1 MKKSLGQNF
10 LRNKDI
16 TKKIVQL
23 ADFCTSIDIL
33 EIGPGDGALT
43 DELLS
48 FSGKITLLEY
58 DKDLIKPLN
67 NKYGGS
73 NVEII
78 QGDARNFIIDVD
90 NINWDDSYFW
100 RIFPK

>member
-43 DELLS
+43 DELLN

-58 DKDLIKPLN
+58 DK
-67 NKYGGS
+67 
-73 NVEII
+73 EIQEI
-78 QGDARNFIIDVD
+78 LL
-90 NINWDDSYFW
+90 
-100 RIFPK
+100 

>member
-23 ADFCTSIDIL
+23 ADFCKSIDIL

-43 DELLS
+43 DELLN

-67 NKYGGS
+67 NKYLS
-73 NVEII
+73 LIHI
-78 QGDARNFIIDVD
+78 
-90 NINWDDSYFW
+90 
-100 RIFPK
+100 

>member
-33 EIGPGDGALT
+33 EIGPGDGLLT
-43 DELLS
+43 EKI
-48 FSGKITLLEY
+48 FSKVKEMAI
-58 DKDLIKPLN
+58 
-67 NKYGGS
+67 
-73 NVEII
+73 VEIDPLLVKHLSI
-78 QGDARNFIIDVD
+78 RSDLAGIKIIHGDNYD
-90 NINWDDSYFW
+90 
-100 RIFPK
+100 